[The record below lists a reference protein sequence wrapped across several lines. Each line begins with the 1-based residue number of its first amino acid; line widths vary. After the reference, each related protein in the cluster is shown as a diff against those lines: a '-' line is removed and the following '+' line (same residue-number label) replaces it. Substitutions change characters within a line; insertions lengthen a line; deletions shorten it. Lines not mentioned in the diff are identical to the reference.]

1 MSAVMISTAPEVS
14 PGRAAR
20 WKTKRRRRI
29 VQHTVLHVVLT
40 ISLILTLLPFVWMV
54 LGSVKTQAELMQRP
68 ITWWPQH
75 PTLQNFVEWF
85 TELDFPRYLTNSVV
99 VSVVV
104 VLGNLVFCS
113 MMGYALAKMEF
124 PGKKL
129 IFGIVMVMLMVP
141 AVVTMI
147 PLFVLV
153 ANMGMVNTYWGLI
166 LPSLA
171 TPFGVFLM
179 RQFMQSIPES
189 LIEAARVDGAS
200 ELRIFAQIL
209 MPMSGPPLA
218 TLGVFTFLGSWN
230 SFLWPLVVAQDSHMY
245 TLPVALSLFSVGK
258 LGPEYGTVMAG
269 AVLIIAPVLVLF
281 AFLQKYFVQGMA
293 TAGLK

>member
-1 MSAVMISTAPEVS
+1 
-14 PGRAAR
+14 
-20 WKTKRRRRI
+20 
-29 VQHTVLHVVLT
+29 
-40 ISLILTLLPFVWMV
+40 MV

-68 ITWWPQH
+68 ITWWPQN
-75 PTLQNFVEWF
+75 PTLQNFVDWF

-99 VSVVV
+99 VTIAVVI
-104 VLGNLVFCS
+104 GNLVFCS
-113 MMGYALAKMEF
+113 MMGYALAKMNF
-124 PGKKL
+124 PAKRF
-129 IFGIVMVMLMVP
+129 IFGILMVMLMVP
-141 AVVTMI
+141 GVVTLI

-153 ANMGMVNTYWGLI
+153 ANMGLVNTYWGLI
-166 LPSLA
+166 LPGLA
-171 TPFGVFLM
+171 SPFGVFLM
-179 RQFMQSIPES
+179 RQFMMSIPDS

-200 ELRIFAQIL
+200 ELRIFAQIV

-230 SFLWPLVVAQDSHMY
+230 AFMWPLIVAQDSSMY

-258 LGPEYGTVMAG
+258 LGPEYGHVMAG
-269 AVLIIAPVLVLF
+269 AVLIILPVLILF